1 MDRKPCSWCICDIFD
16 CQVLSGFS
24 LGSHRTLS
32 MNPWVIYNVLLAVLT
47 KKTNS
52 PAEKEG

>member
-1 MDRKPCSWCICDIFD
+1 MDRKPCSWCICDIFVH
-16 CQVLSGFS
+16 QVLSGFS
-24 LGSHRTLS
+24 LGLHRTLS